1 MILSLITAGYA
12 LQVSDRRVSLKK
24 RNRYEPWDPASNKS
38 IVLLGHDG
46 LISMGYTG
54 PAFISK
60 STMDGWIA
68 EAITGSDLGASRER
82 PDFGHRIGS
91 GVPDRVLHAHL
102 KTLEG
107 RLNEAVAGGRLDR
120 SLDIYGV
127 GMRWNSLRKPVWPT
141 MIRISWN
148 RAQGRYLMAMSKR
161 RWGWESGRSYQF
173 AAAGWS
179 EAAARRA
186 MRIGLRTTDLGDK
199 DQAVATLID
208 ILRSLPPEDNTV
220 GKDCLV
226 TTIQREPPHVH
237 IKYEAYDISQVQVA
251 VKGQIVSLPAAFS
264 PWILTPTSLA
274 APQAI
279 SGPGST
285 MTSGLFEFRIE
296 GSASMGDFFIS
307 SSQPRLRL

>member
-1 MILSLITAGYA
+1 

-60 STMDGWIA
+60 ATMDGWIA

-82 PDFGHRIGS
+82 PDCGHRIGS
-91 GVPDRVLHAHL
+91 GVSDRVLHAHL
-102 KTLEG
+102 KTVEG
-107 RLNEAVAGGRLDR
+107 GLNEAVAGGRLDR

-127 GMRWNSLRKPVWPT
+127 GTRWNSLRKPVWPA

-148 RAQGRYLMAMSKR
+148 GPLGRYLMAMSKR

-186 MRIGLRTTDLGDK
+186 MRIRLPTGDLGDK

-208 ILRSLPPEDNTV
+208 ILRSLPPEDNTSV
-220 GKDCLV
+220 RTAWSPRSNATHHTRTSSTRH
-226 TTIQREPPHVH
+226 TTSHRSRQ
-237 IKYEAYDISQVQVA
+237 
-251 VKGQIVSLPAAFS
+251 
-264 PWILTPTSLA
+264 PWARLCD
-274 APQAI
+274 
-279 SGPGST
+279 GS
-285 MTSGLFEFRIE
+285 
-296 GSASMGDFFIS
+296 
-307 SSQPRLRL
+307 RLRVNVQF